1 MKIPAECSV
10 MVKKHLGKAI
20 TRKLMLEKGEKS
32 AGYVT
37 KRNTEYPNFE
47 NSSAFG
53 VLLLNTDIPEKN
65 IKRIRC
71 KMFLSIGR
79 MQLFGLLKDDLRY
92 TS

>member
-10 MVKKHLGKAI
+10 MVKKHLRKAI

-37 KRNTEYPNFE
+37 KRNTEYPNLE

-53 VLLLNTDIPEKN
+53 VLLLNKDIPEK
-65 IKRIRC
+65 I
-71 KMFLSIGR
+71 
-79 MQLFGLLKDDLRY
+79 LKE
-92 TS
+92 